1 MLRWVFNPIGD
12 SYALVALVALA
23 LVALLSIAPRRAGL
37 GARRR
42 LAIGALRL
50 ALVALIALIMLRPT
64 LVYTETKQQSA
75 TLVVLVEDH
84 PGVLNRVMSLF
95 RQRGFN
101 VDSVAVGH
109 AETPGIS
116 RMTFVV
122 AGDDRII
129 EQVTKQLYKLLE
141 VIKVTDYNQIMEYN
155 ILSTPG
161 LVINEKVVCAGRIPN
176 PAEVTTWLAD
186 AAMAAS

>member
-1 MLRWVFNPIGD
+1 M
-12 SYALVALVALA
+12 
-23 LVALLSIAPRRAGL
+23 
-37 GARRR
+37 
-42 LAIGALRL
+42 ALR
-50 ALVALIALIMLRPT
+50 
-64 LVYTETKQQSA
+64 SH
-75 TLVVLVEDH
+75 TLVVMVEDH

-109 AETPGIS
+109 TETPGVS

-141 VIKVTDYNQIMEYN
+141 VLKVTDITSDNLIQRE
-155 ILSTPG
+155 LA
-161 LVINEKVVCAGRIPN
+161 LLKV
-176 PAEVTTWLAD
+176 
-186 AAMAAS
+186 AASDRTRNDIMRIVAD

>member
-1 MLRWVFNPIGD
+1 M
-12 SYALVALVALA
+12 
-23 LVALLSIAPRRAGL
+23 
-37 GARRR
+37 
-42 LAIGALRL
+42 ALR
-50 ALVALIALIMLRPT
+50 
-64 LVYTETKQQSA
+64 SH

-109 AETPGIS
+109 TETAGVS

-122 AGDDRII
+122 AGDDKII

-141 VIKVTDYNQIMEYN
+141 VLKVTDITGDNLIQRELALIKVAGSDRTRNDIMRIVADIYR
-155 ILSTPG
+155 
-161 LVINEKVVCAGRIPN
+161 GRIVDATPDSLII
-176 PAEVTTWLAD
+176 EVTGPADKIDSLLTMIRPYGIKEVARTGSVAMVRGTGNHGLAVVRD
-186 AAMAAS
+186 VA

>member
-1 MLRWVFNPIGD
+1 MATR
-12 SYALVALVALA
+12 SH
-23 LVALLSIAPRRAGL
+23 
-37 GARRR
+37 
-42 LAIGALRL
+42 
-50 ALVALIALIMLRPT
+50 
-64 LVYTETKQQSA
+64 

-141 VIKVTDYNQIMEYN
+141 VIKVTDVTGENTIQRELALIKVNASDRTRADIM
-155 ILSTPG
+155 
-161 LVINEKVVCAGRIPN
+161 RIATDIYRARFVDASPDSLTL
-176 PAEVTTWLAD
+176 EVTGPAD
-186 AAMAAS
+186 KIDSLLTMIRPYGIKEVARTGMVAMTRGSGAANLSIVRDAVA